1 MQQVILFHKN
11 NNSLSSL
18 TGAFLITNSSNVVIS
33 FEKNEVTQYSG
44 PLFNLLN
51 FLQDIQ

>member
-1 MQQVILFHKN
+1 MQQVKLFHKN

-18 TGAFLITNSSNVVIS
+18 TGALLITNSSNVVIS

>member
-1 MQQVILFHKN
+1 MQQVKLFHKN

-51 FLQDIQ
+51 FLQEIQ